1 MVYQSKSL
9 FGRAAGGPRAGCGFD
24 LWYTTATLAPAAM
37 IPLSRRVA
45 PLLSVFL
52 AACVALPGRAAEAPV
67 RAVPPRAEK
76 LLVTE
81 AGQPAE
87 YRYTAFPVALRVG
100 PDEVWIV
107 YKAGKTHATDA
118 GAALEVVRHSLAGGT
133 TELIQRLPAPP
144 PKLYQMGEITR
155 LPDGTIA
162 IYVDVQAV
170 GWDGRHYRSGAEV
183 FRWDETRRAFGP
195 PEALPTVAGVRYGYP
210 FEFVSAGRTT
220 WQLVMKFGYMQG
232 GRWGVDV
239 LRSDDAGRSWS
250 FVRDLTEEF
259 GRIPANESGF
269 ARHGD
274 GWIVTTR
281 GYDRIARLHRT
292 DADFKLLRQRDLTGH
307 TPYIQNLIGR
317 PRLLIR
323 DGKGYLLGRN
333 WTEPNPTAK
342 GAAAK
347 PMQLCLIRFDL
358 ETLLPEACVIL
369 DNADHRR
376 VTDGY
381 YAVAEFS
388 GAGTD
393 ELMHIIT
400 YRGIAG
406 APPAIVRLDFRWAD
420 VK

>member
-100 PDEVWIV
+100 PDDVWIV

-170 GWDGRHYRSGAEV
+170 G
-183 FRWDETRRAFGP
+183 
-195 PEALPTVAGVRYGYP
+195 
-210 FEFVSAGRTT
+210 
-220 WQLVMKFGYMQG
+220 
-232 GRWGVDV
+232 
-239 LRSDDAGRSWS
+239 
-250 FVRDLTEEF
+250 
-259 GRIPANESGF
+259 
-269 ARHGD
+269 
-274 GWIVTTR
+274 
-281 GYDRIARLHRT
+281 
-292 DADFKLLRQRDLTGH
+292 
-307 TPYIQNLIGR
+307 
-317 PRLLIR
+317 
-323 DGKGYLLGRN
+323 
-333 WTEPNPTAK
+333 
-342 GAAAK
+342 
-347 PMQLCLIRFDL
+347 
-358 ETLLPEACVIL
+358 
-369 DNADHRR
+369 
-376 VTDGY
+376 
-381 YAVAEFS
+381 
-388 GAGTD
+388 
-393 ELMHIIT
+393 
-400 YRGIAG
+400 
-406 APPAIVRLDFRWAD
+406 
-420 VK
+420 